1 MTSIQGSLKQIP
13 RNANYYIP
21 ISSIVTVS
29 TATPVVFISDLDGNG
44 NLSTA
49 GWAVTPAY
57 AGQPGNGKY
66 TSSLNAGQGRL
77 RDMGTYILSA
87 GRTFRKVQLVV
98 NNGALTAN
106 QSTFG
111 VAGPAGVAN
120 SADGYLTGYI
130 ELGWEGSGVNAPVAR
145 FG

>member
-1 MTSIQGSLKQIP
+1 MTSLQTAAKQVP

-21 ISSIVTVS
+21 ISSLVAAPNTQG
-29 TATPVVFISDLDGNG
+29 FITDLNAQG

-49 GWAVTPAY
+49 SWTVTPTF
-57 AGQPGNGKY
+57 AGAIGNGMY
-66 TSSLNAGQGRL
+66 ASSLNAGQGRL

-98 NNGALTAN
+98 NNGALTNN

-111 VAGPAGVAN
+111 VAGPQGVDN
-120 SADGYLTGYI
+120 STDGYLTGYI
-130 ELGWEGSGVNAPVAR
+130 ELGWEGTGNAAPVAR